1 MLDVSLQGLG
11 FCRCVCANIGLEN
24 ISSPSVKRP
33 NRQSLAFTGTSVGV
47 TFASSQAKTHS
58 SGAMYEKVLL
68 LRGDYFEEPL
78 TVNLYLALGGKR
90 LVGNTAKFL
99 ESGVLGEVPFTDQKR
114 RPRKQRRHKSVV
126 LTMVNC
132 GKT

>member
-33 NRQSLAFTGTSVGV
+33 NRQSLALTGTSVGV
-47 TFASSQAKTHS
+47 TFASQAKTHS

-78 TVNLYLALGGKR
+78 TVNLYI
-90 LVGNTAKFL
+90 
-99 ESGVLGEVPFTDQKR
+99 
-114 RPRKQRRHKSVV
+114 
-126 LTMVNC
+126 
-132 GKT
+132 